1 MEKYHFN
8 EEIIKNVKAWK
19 TYIDNGHF
27 GNSRDIVNAYNT
39 VFEGIKQK
47 QPHTTCGSCL
57 RRCVRMMYE
66 ALLQY
71 EKELEEEHKAQ
82 VLEAIDEVMTNP
94 EEPKDEGKPKRKV
107 KKD

>member
-8 EEIIKNVKAWK
+8 EEIINNVKAWK

-71 EKELEEEHKAQ
+71 EKEHKAQ
-82 VLEAIDEVMTNP
+82 VLEAIDEVMTKD
-94 EEPKDEGKPKRKV
+94 EEPKDEEKPKRKV